1 MGEFNN
7 EIKNAPEGEVN
18 EQELKELTNAE
29 QAGGVA
35 PVVPIIIAAST
46 AFCPTIK
53 CTSKC

>member
-18 EQELKELTNAE
+18 EQELKELTDAE
-29 QAGGVA
+29 QAGGA
-35 PVVPIIIAAST
+35 IPIPIIVAAST